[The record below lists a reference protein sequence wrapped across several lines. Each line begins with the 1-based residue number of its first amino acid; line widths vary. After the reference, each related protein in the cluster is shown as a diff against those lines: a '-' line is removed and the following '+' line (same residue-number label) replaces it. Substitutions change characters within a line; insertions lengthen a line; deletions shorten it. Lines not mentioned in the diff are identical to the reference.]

1 MHYLFI
7 YLFMHLCII
16 ILCLIKKEVSY
27 ILYFIIKS
35 TFIYSYISEKKK
47 KKKKKKKDKEQL
59 FMHILYYIY
68 IIY

>member
-1 MHYLFI
+1 
-7 YLFMHLCII
+7 MHLCII

>member
-47 KKKKKKKDKEQL
+47 KKKKKKK
-59 FMHILYYIY
+59 
-68 IIY
+68 IINKNFL

>member
-47 KKKKKKKDKEQL
+47 KKKDKEQL